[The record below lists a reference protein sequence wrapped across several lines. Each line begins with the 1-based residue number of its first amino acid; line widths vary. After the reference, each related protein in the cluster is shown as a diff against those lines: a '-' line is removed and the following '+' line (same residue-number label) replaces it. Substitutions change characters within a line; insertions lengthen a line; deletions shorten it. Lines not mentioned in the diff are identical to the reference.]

1 MLGYTYTGTENVWRA
16 AGAEGVSGWVT
27 EATGWSQG
35 SDPQRKAQSQPRLT
49 ALWCQAGAGRVG
61 AITS

>member
-16 AGAEGVSGWVT
+16 AGAEGVLGWVT

-49 ALWCQAGAGRVG
+49 AVWCQAGAGRVG